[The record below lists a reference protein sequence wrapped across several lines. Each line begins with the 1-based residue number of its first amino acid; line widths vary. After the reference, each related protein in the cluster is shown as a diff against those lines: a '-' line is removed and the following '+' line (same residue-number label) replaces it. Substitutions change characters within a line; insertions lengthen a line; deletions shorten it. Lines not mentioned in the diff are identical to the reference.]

1 MNPTPRL
8 RPHKSRRVTD
18 EQIQVLR
25 SWIPFRKLAQ
35 SMGLSVDYAR
45 DLRNG
50 RVQHKT
56 RSP

>member
-1 MNPTPRL
+1 MKEL
-8 RPHKSRRVTD
+8 RVHKSRRVTD

-25 SWIPFRKLAQ
+25 SWIPFRQLAR
-35 SMGLSVDYAR
+35 SLGLNVSYAR